1 MKEFFIV
8 LYGFNQS
15 VTDPVYLLTN
25 KNAKKSHLKLR
36 LFISTESELLK
47 LITCLR
53 VVSLSL
59 SPSCVIRDKP
69 ASKIRRISK
78 MLAARPFLPSVDFR
92 VTQDELSERKTTH
105 SLLHHLYQS

>member
-1 MKEFFIV
+1 MTWTQFIC
-8 LYGFNQS
+8 LQIRMQ
-15 VTDPVYLLTN
+15 
-25 KNAKKSHLKLR
+25 KKISFKTEV
-36 LFISTESELLK
+36 FISRESELLK

-78 MLAARPFLPSVDFR
+78 MLAAWPFLPSVEFR